1 MKLVRKMA
9 TFPFEVLLAICVA
22 VYVIVDYVCHA
33 VGWLCRA
40 IEGDQ
45 T

>member
-1 MKLVRKMA
+1 MKFARKMA
-9 TFPFEVLLAICVA
+9 TFPFEVLLAICVS
-22 VYVIVDYVCHA
+22 VYVIVEYMCEA

-45 T
+45 S